1 MRTAENRC
9 LTVLAN
15 LKKEKPMSEKTEY
28 GKGSIKELKWNE
40 HIRKRPGMYIG
51 QVNEKGFM
59 DMMKGIISSAILSTD
74 SNKFSIE
81 LKENLEAEF
90 TFNNNKGKFENNW
103 GQFKKTPTNPFL
115 IETFALNALSKKFQ
129 ISFWDLE
136 NNKIAEQQFEEGKLI
151 HGKEIKSINSSLI
164 KVSFLLDDTIWG
176 KDFKWNKIYI
186 TDKLREFA
194 YLYKQTKFEINYKE
208 DNEDC
213 KLIYHFKNG
222 LKDRI
227 DIEILNGL
235 GGSNFETE
243 IDEKIEDFRVEI
255 AFAFRDYSVDAP
267 YLKSYANDYF
277 TFENGTHVDGLLKG
291 LTYGV
296 MKYFQKHELVNKYKI
311 SEKGMKENLVAAIN
325 IKMDAPLFSG
335 CVRNKLANPEII
347 EPIANYIAELFFKK
361 MEQDDE
367 ATKRIIRKFEM

>member
-1 MRTAENRC
+1 
-9 LTVLAN
+9 
-15 LKKEKPMSEKTEY
+15 MSEKSEY
-28 GKGSIKELKWNE
+28 SEENIKELKWSE
-40 HIRKRPGMYIG
+40 HIRKRPRMYIG

-59 DMMKGIISSAILSTD
+59 DMFKGIISSAILSTD
-74 SNKFSIE
+74 AKRFSIE
-81 LKENLEAEF
+81 LNDNSKAKFQFDNQRGEVKNSW
-90 TFNNNKGKFENNW
+90 GKFISN
-103 GQFKKTPTNPFL
+103 PTNPFIL
-115 IETFALNALSKKFQ
+115 ELFALNALSKEFQ
-129 ISFWDLE
+129 ISFWDAE
-136 NNKIAEQQFEEGKLI
+136 YNKIYEEQFEEGKVI
-151 HGKEIKSINSSLI
+151 SGKEIESIDCSFI
-164 KVSFLLDDTIWG
+164 KVEFLLDDKIWG

-186 TDKLREFA
+186 THQLREFA
-194 YLYKQTKFEINYKE
+194 YLYKRTKFEIIYKE

-235 GGSNFETE
+235 GGSYFETE
-243 IDEKIEDFRVEI
+243 VDEKIGDFQIEL

-311 SEKGMKENLVAAIN
+311 SEKGMKENLVAALN
-325 IKMDAPLFSG
+325 IKMDAPVFSG
-335 CVRNKLANPEII
+335 CVKNKLANPEII
-347 EPIANYIAELFFKK
+347 EPIADYVAELLFKK
-361 MEQDDE
+361 IEQDEE
-367 ATKRIIRKFEM
+367 ATKRLIRKFEM